1 MNAAQLG
8 ASALLFLAAGVLG
21 WPSIGPWLRQRKLNK
36 TTKGPRDQPGSF
48 AEMRASL
55 VDQTTNMVEQRNGG
69 RLRRMLERSG
79 SHMRVGEWVL
89 IVLATLIALAGL
101 SYLIGG
107 PGPAILVAILVPI
120 AARGLL
126 KRKIDQRQEAF
137 ADQLPDLLQNL
148 SSALRAGQSLPQAVA
163 SIAPELHAPASEEL
177 KRVVIENRIGRDLI
191 LSFEDLASRMD
202 SIDFDWVVRAIDINY
217 RTGGDLSVILR
228 RLDSTIRARNH
239 VAGTVRSLTAEGR
252 MSGVVLAALPPVI
265 MLAVMFINPEFLDP
279 LFYTT
284 LGRFLLGAAVVQLVV
299 GSLWLSRMARF
310 KF

>member
-1 MNAAQLG
+1 VNTAQLA
-8 ASALLFLAAGVLG
+8 ASLLLLAAATVLG
-21 WPSIGPWLRQRKLNK
+21 WPTIRPLLSRRKLANAS
-36 TTKGPRDQPGSF
+36 PERPGSF

-55 VDQTTNMVEQRNGG
+55 VDQTTQLVEQRNGG
-69 RLRRMLERSG
+69 SLRRMLERSG

-89 IVLATLIALAGL
+89 IVLAILLVLSGL

-107 PGPAILVAILVPI
+107 IGPAIMVAIMVPLVARTLLV
-120 AARGLL
+120 
-126 KRKIDQRQEAF
+126 RKIDKRQEDF

-148 SSALRAGQSLPQAVA
+148 SSSLRSGQSLPQAVA

-191 LSFEDLASRMD
+191 VSFEDLASRMN

-252 MSGVVLAALPPVI
+252 MSGLVLTALPPII
-265 MLAVMFINPEFLDP
+265 MLAVMFINPEFLEP
-279 LFYTT
+279 LFETAI
-284 LGRFLLGAAVVQLVV
+284 GRFLLGAAVVQLIV
-299 GSLWLSRMARF
+299 GSIWLSRMARF